1 MGQMYRSSIE
11 DFLESKEARK
21 YKNKIQLIFTS
32 PPFALNVKKKYG
44 NYQGEEY
51 RTWLANLAPGLGD
64 LLTDDG
70 SIVIELGNAW
80 EKGRPTM
87 STVVMKALIDF
98 LEVGDLHLCQ
108 HLVWHNP
115 AKLPSPAQWVNIEKI
130 RLKDNFTHIWW
141 MSKTQK
147 PKANNKNVLEQ
158 YSESMKKLLKNK
170 KYNAGK
176 RPSGHNPNETS
187 FLADNGGSI
196 PGSVLYFP
204 NTRSQGDYEK
214 WCKAKELDM
223 HPARMPTDIAE
234 FFINFLTDEKD
245 LVFDPFAG
253 SNTTGAEAERLGRK
267 WIGVERDLKYIR
279 GSKGRF
285 PGQFK

>member
-1 MGQMYRSSIE
+1 MYRSSIE

-158 YSESMKKLLKNK
+158 YSESMKKLLK
-170 KYNAGK
+170 
-176 RPSGHNPNETS
+176 
-187 FLADNGGSI
+187 
-196 PGSVLYFP
+196 
-204 NTRSQGDYEK
+204 
-214 WCKAKELDM
+214 M
-223 HPARMPTDIAE
+223 
-234 FFINFLTDEKD
+234 
-245 LVFDPFAG
+245 
-253 SNTTGAEAERLGRK
+253 
-267 WIGVERDLKYIR
+267 
-279 GSKGRF
+279 RF
-285 PGQFK
+285 S